1 MLEESVRKEIVEL
14 AAKLM
19 MLSAQTAPKSKGE
32 DSLEVIYLSEFDEI
46 VKKME
51 ELAEKTGDRNFVRDA
66 NSLKKSDGLILLGIY
81 GERSIGMNCGA
92 CGFKNCGEFAKAE
105 RKEVVFKGPNC
116 MFKLLD
122 LGIAIGS
129 AVKLG
134 AVIGVDS
141 RVMYRIG
148 AAAKLLGISKADVV
162 MGIPLASLSK
172 SPYFDR

>member
-1 MLEESVRKEIVEL
+1 MLEEKIRKEVVEL

-19 MLSAQTAPKSKGE
+19 IASAQTAPKSKGE
-32 DSLEVIYLSEFDEI
+32 DSLEVMYLSDFEEI
-46 VKKME
+46 AKKME
-51 ELAEKTGDRNFVRDA
+51 ELAEKTGDKNFVRDA
-66 NSLKKSDGLILLGIY
+66 NSLRKSDGLILLGIY

-92 CGFKNCGEFAKAE
+92 CGFESCKEFAKAE
-105 RKEVVFKGPNC
+105 RKEVVFKGPSC
-116 MFKLLD
+116 AFKLLD

-134 AVIGVDS
+134 AMIGVDS

-172 SPYFDR
+172 SPFFDR

>member
-1 MLEESVRKEIVEL
+1 MLEENLRKEVVEL

-19 MLSAQTAPKSKGE
+19 LLSAQTAPKSKGE

-51 ELAEKTGDRNFVRDA
+51 ELAEETGDKNFVRDA

-81 GERSIGMNCGA
+81 GEKSIGMNCGA
-92 CGFKNCGEFAKAE
+92 CGFKSCGEFAKAE
-105 RKEVVFKGPNC
+105 RREVVFKGPSC

-134 AVIGVDS
+134 AIIGVDS